1 MSRSFGEQKSIMI
14 DQILFWAVAVPFTVF
29 LEQQKVNRALKRN
42 TEAATETLR
51 KICENEALVD
61 GLHGPY
67 NSEAADVLAVAIR
80 HLAETR
86 AKLIQ
91 WQSESEA
98 HRSLNEPPWLCRV
111 IIEDLSDL
119 VKFQQKQK

>member
-1 MSRSFGEQKSIMI
+1 MI
-14 DQILFWAVAVPFTVF
+14 DQILFWAVAVPLTVF
-29 LEQQKVNRALKRN
+29 LEQQKVNRALKCN
-42 TEAATETLR
+42 TKAATETLR

-98 HRSLNEPPWLCRV
+98 HRSLNEPPWLCHV